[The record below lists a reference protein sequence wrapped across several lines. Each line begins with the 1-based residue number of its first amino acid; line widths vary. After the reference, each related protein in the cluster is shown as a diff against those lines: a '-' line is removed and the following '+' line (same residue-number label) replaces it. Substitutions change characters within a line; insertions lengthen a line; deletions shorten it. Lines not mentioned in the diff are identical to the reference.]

1 MKNNLSN
8 FNFGLALSDHKN
20 KDRFTNKYYEN
31 SLDENYPIK
40 NFNEVSVNSSNPNLS
55 RNGHRQRMREHI
67 SSAEWK
73 MHLTTICLNYFYQ

>member
-40 NFNEVSVNSSNPNLS
+40 NFNEESKYEQK
-55 RNGHRQRMREHI
+55 R
-67 SSAEWK
+67 A
-73 MHLTTICLNYFYQ
+73 